1 MSKIIV
7 KKDNDDVDHIL
18 QKILSLYS
26 NEFVM
31 MKLKELKARWFN
43 LVKGVKEWAL
53 MRKKPLLIL
62 LSVVLLLLFSYMLN
76 NQTLLGGENKLIYT
90 WVEYFKGLF
99 RHDHSDEEDVV
110 YINVGYD
117 KQLVDLTD
125 SFGFSIGNAPIT
137 DRSKLLRLLQ
147 MLNQQNTSRFIFL
160 DLSFEKDFKTDVDSL
175 LFKEIRKSKRIVTA
189 SHPDVELADSSLV
202 PVAAWNN
209 YSTTIF
215 AGGFD
220 RYEYSY
226 QGKPSMPLFAYHQLT
241 GNTITRHWPFYLS
254 NGRLCYNCLFIR
266 FPVEKSD
273 EYGEDNVKYYYN
285 LGSDILDHYSAEDLG
300 VLCKDKY
307 VVIGDMNADLHSTY
321 SGIKSGPLVTYFA
334 FRELMEGKHFVSFN
348 LVLLLFLLYLG
359 ISWSQLYR
367 WDLLDKLAWF
377 KSPSKPRLFV
387 KSLIGY
393 GILFLICSF
402 LLALIFNV
410 FISFMLPSLYFSIQ
424 KTVIE
429 YKRMKI

>member
-1 MSKIIV
+1 
-7 KKDNDDVDHIL
+7 
-18 QKILSLYS
+18 
-26 NEFVM
+26 
-31 MKLKELKARWFN
+31 MKPKELKAKLLH
-43 LVKGVKEWAL
+43 LVKCGKEWASK
-53 MRKKPLLIL
+53 RRKPLLIL
-62 LSVVLLLLFSYMLN
+62 LSVLLLQLFSYMLN
-76 NQTLLGGENKLIYT
+76 NQILLGGENRLIYT
-90 WVEYFKGLF
+90 WVEYVKGLF
-99 RHDHSDEEDVV
+99 RDEHSDEKDAV

-125 SFGFSIGNAPIT
+125 SFGFPIGNATIT

-160 DLSFEKDFKTDVDSL
+160 DLSFEKDYKTDVDSL
-175 LFKEIRKSKRIVTA
+175 LFKEIRKSQHIVTA

-202 PVAAWNN
+202 PVSAWNN

-226 QGKPSMPLFAYHQLT
+226 QGRPSMPLYAYNQLT
-241 GNTITRHWPFYLS
+241 GYTIKRFWPFYFC
-254 NGRLCYNCLFIR
+254 NYQLCYNCLFIR
-266 FPVEKSD
+266 FPVEKAE
-273 EYGEDNVKYYYN
+273 EYGEDQVKYYYN
-285 LGSDILDHYSAEDLG
+285 MGSDILDNYSAEDLG

-321 SGIKSGPLVTYFA
+321 SGIKSGPVVTYYA
-334 FRELMEGKHFVSFN
+334 FRELMDDKHFVSIP
-348 LVLLLFLLYLG
+348 LGLLLFLLYLG
-359 ISWSQLYR
+359 ISWSQFYHGSI
-367 WDLLDKLAWF
+367 LDRIAWF

-387 KSLIGY
+387 KSLLGY
-393 GILFLICSF
+393 GLLFLLCSF
-402 LLALIFNV
+402 ILALFFNV